1 MSTYLLRWKVYKID
15 FTSKNVKQH
24 ITALTIGVDDLERSL
39 AFYRDGLGFQTN
51 GIMGTEFKGDETH
64 PSGAAVMFE
73 LQNGL
78 ILALYPRT
86 ELAKDAKQ
94 PIVVGVSKRSPT
106 EFSIGHFVQTKEE
119 VDALLKQAKAAGAIV
134 TEEPHD
140 RPWGIYSGYFQDP
153 DGHLWEIVWNPAW
166 KSKE

>member
-1 MSTYLLRWKVYKID
+1 
-15 FTSKNVKQH
+15 VKQH

-51 GIMGTEFKGDETH
+51 GIIGTEFKGDETH

-94 PIVVGVSKRSPT
+94 PVVVGVSKRSHT
-106 EFSIGHFVQTKEE
+106 EFSIGHFVQSKEE

-140 RPWGIYSGYFQDP
+140 RAWGIYSGYFQDP

>member
-1 MSTYLLRWKVYKID
+1 M
-15 FTSKNVKQH
+15 KQH

-51 GIMGTEFKGDETH
+51 GIIGTEFKGDETH

-106 EFSIGHFVQTKEE
+106 EFSIGHFVQSKEE

-134 TEEPHD
+134 TEEPHH

>member
-1 MSTYLLRWKVYKID
+1 
-15 FTSKNVKQH
+15 VKQR

-51 GIMGTEFKGDETH
+51 GIIGTEFKGDETH

-73 LQNGL
+73 LQNRL

-94 PIVVGVSKRSPT
+94 PIFVGVSKRSPT
-106 EFSIGHFVQTKEE
+106 EFTIGHFVQSKEE

-134 TEEPHD
+134 TEEPHE

-153 DGHLWEIVWNPAW
+153 DGHLWEVVWNPAW

>member
-1 MSTYLLRWKVYKID
+1 M
-15 FTSKNVKQH
+15 KQR

-51 GIMGTEFKGDETH
+51 GIIGTEFKGDDTH

-73 LQNGL
+73 LQDGL

-94 PIVVGVSKRSPT
+94 PVGGGVSSPT
-106 EFSIGHFVQTKEE
+106 EFSIGHFVQSKEE
-119 VDALLKQAKAAGAIV
+119 VDALLKQAKAAGATV
-134 TEEPHD
+134 TEEPHN

-153 DGHLWEIVWNPAW
+153 DGHLWEVVWNPAW
-166 KSKE
+166 KLNE

>member
-1 MSTYLLRWKVYKID
+1 MKMEQR
-15 FTSKNVKQH
+15 

-39 AFYRDGLGFQTN
+39 AFYRDGLGFKTN
-51 GIMGTEFKGDETH
+51 GIIGTEFKGDDTH

-78 ILALYPRT
+78 ILALYSRAD
-86 ELAKDAKQ
+86 LAKDAKQ
-94 PIVVGVSKRSPT
+94 PVVVDDGGNSGGGRTTTTTSSSSPA
-106 EFSIGHFVQTKEE
+106 EFSIGYFVQNKEE

-134 TEEPHD
+134 AEEEPHD

-153 DGHLWEIVWNPAW
+153 DGHLWEIIWNPAW
-166 KSKE
+166 RTKA

>member
-1 MSTYLLRWKVYKID
+1 
-15 FTSKNVKQH
+15 VKQH

-51 GIMGTEFKGDETH
+51 GIIGTEFKGDETH
-64 PSGAAVMFE
+64 PSGAAVKFE

-94 PIVVGVSKRSPT
+94 PVVVGVSKRSPI
-106 EFSIGHFVQTKEE
+106 EFSIGHFVQSKEE

>member
-1 MSTYLLRWKVYKID
+1 MSTYLLRWKVYNID

-24 ITALTIGVDDLERSL
+24 ITALTIGVDDLERLL

-51 GIMGTEFKGDETH
+51 GIIGTEFKGDETH

-73 LQNGL
+73 LQNRL

-94 PIVVGVSKRSPT
+94 PIFVGVSKRSPT
-106 EFSIGHFVQTKEE
+106 EFTIGHFVQSKEE

-134 TEEPHD
+134 TEEPHE

-153 DGHLWEIVWNPAW
+153 DGHLWEVVWNPAW

>member
-1 MSTYLLRWKVYKID
+1 M
-15 FTSKNVKQH
+15 KQH

-39 AFYRDGLGFQTN
+39 AFYRDGLGFKTN

>member
-1 MSTYLLRWKVYKID
+1 M
-15 FTSKNVKQH
+15 KQR

-51 GIMGTEFKGDETH
+51 GIIGTQFKGDETH

>member
-1 MSTYLLRWKVYKID
+1 
-15 FTSKNVKQH
+15 VKQH

-78 ILALYPRT
+78 ILALHPRT

-94 PIVVGVSKRSPT
+94 PVVVGVSKRSPT
-106 EFSIGHFVQTKEE
+106 EFSIGHFVQSKEE

>member
-1 MSTYLLRWKVYKID
+1 M
-15 FTSKNVKQH
+15 NVKHQ

-51 GIMGTEFKGDETH
+51 GIIGTEFKDDETH

-73 LQNGL
+73 MQNGL
-78 ILALYPRT
+78 ILALYRRT
-86 ELAKDAKQ
+86 DLAKDAKQ
-94 PIVVGVSKRSPT
+94 PVDVVGVSNPT
-106 EFSIGHFVQTKEE
+106 EFSMGHFVQSKEE

-134 TEEPHD
+134 TEEPHE

-166 KSKE
+166 KIKE

>member
-1 MSTYLLRWKVYKID
+1 LKGYKIECG
-15 FTSKNVKQH
+15 SKNVKQH

-39 AFYRDGLGFQTN
+39 AFYRDGLGFKTN
-51 GIMGTEFKGDETH
+51 GIVGTEFKGDDTH

-78 ILALYPRT
+78 ILALYSRT
-86 ELAKDAKQ
+86 DLAKDTKQ
-94 PIVVGVSKRSPT
+94 PVVSGGGGGVSSPT
-106 EFSIGHFVQTKEE
+106 EFSIGHFVQSKEE
-119 VDALLKQAKAAGAIV
+119 VNALLKQAKAAGAIV

>member
-1 MSTYLLRWKVYKID
+1 
-15 FTSKNVKQH
+15 VKPR
-24 ITALTIGVDDLERSL
+24 IAVLTIGVDDLERSL
-39 AFYRDGLGFQTN
+39 SFYRDGLGLQTN
-51 GIMGTEFKGDETH
+51 GIIGTEFKGDDTH

-94 PIVVGVSKRSPT
+94 LVGTSSST
-106 EFSIGHFVQTKEE
+106 EFSIGHFVQSKEE
-119 VDALLKQAKAAGAIV
+119 VDALLKQVKAAGAIV
-134 TEEPHD
+134 TEEPHE

>member
-1 MSTYLLRWKVYKID
+1 M
-15 FTSKNVKQH
+15 KQR

-51 GIMGTEFKGDETH
+51 GIIGTEFKGDETH

-106 EFSIGHFVQTKEE
+106 EFSIGHFVQSKEE

>member
-1 MSTYLLRWKVYKID
+1 MKM
-15 FTSKNVKQH
+15 KQR

-39 AFYRDGLGFQTN
+39 AFYRDGLGFKTN
-51 GIMGTEFKGDETH
+51 GIMGTEFKGDDIH

-78 ILALYPRT
+78 ILALYSRT
-86 ELAKDAKQ
+86 DLAKDAKQ
-94 PIVVGVSKRSPT
+94 PVVVHDGGGGSGNSDGGTSSSSLSSSPT
-106 EFSIGHFVQTKEE
+106 EFSIGYFVQNKEE

-134 TEEPHD
+134 AEGDPHD

-166 KSKE
+166 RIKK

>member
-1 MSTYLLRWKVYKID
+1 M
-15 FTSKNVKQH
+15 KQR

-51 GIMGTEFKGDETH
+51 GIIGTEFKGDETH

-94 PIVVGVSKRSPT
+94 PVVVGVSKRSPT
-106 EFSIGHFVQTKEE
+106 EFSIGHFVQSKEE